1 MKKNFYLLLLSV
13 PLLIYSCA
21 NYNKIKYKSV
31 DFFEDKTIQKNVEK
45 YDFFIHQNADNYILQ
60 DVNFQGDSLLV
71 LMEKSDDN
79 HIPNL
84 IPDQKIPEDIKNDIH
99 IYIKDSVQIDGA
111 ERKSIHRSEIKEI
124 ELYAKEKKGL
134 TGLYLTLAIIGVA
147 IVSIVVVGLIAF
159 ATAKGAEA
167 GSNASS
173 DGSTAGS
180 NNNSDGS
187 QGSSDGSKGSSDGSS
202 SSSDGSGCY
211 VATMVYGSYDAPNV
225 LTLRKFRDR
234 FLDKY
239 NWGRNF
245 IKWYYKNSPGFVE
258 RNKNN
263 RFINCVIRL
272 LLNVFVITIKPF
284 FK

>member
-13 PLLIYSCA
+13 TLLIYSCA

-180 NNNSDGS
+180 NNSSDGS